1 MRRTAPCSTA
11 SAPGELD
18 RAKKRIVAS
27 YDRAYAERDKTE
39 SGGYVQEYVNH
50 FLEDEPSPGIDYER
64 KLVQALLPGITA
76 ADVTAAAKELF
87 ASPSRVILATS
98 PQKQGLAVPTEAEL
112 RAAVAS
118 AEKVEVTAWNDA
130 AATAALMA
138 RDPEPAAIKDR
149 REIPELGVTV
159 VRFANGVEGWFKSTD
174 FKNDEVLFSLVSQGG
189 SSLAPPEQ
197 FIEASLAPAQVQLS
211 GSGGH
216 TRRRSAEAA
225 GRQDRLGLADHLV
238 VDARHLGAQQPGQH
252 RDRAAAPVSRVH
264 RAGRRRRRVRG

>member
-1 MRRTAPCSTA
+1 M
-11 SAPGELD
+11 
-18 RAKKRIVAS
+18 
-27 YDRAYAERDKTE
+27 
-39 SGGYVQEYVNH
+39 NH
-50 FLEDEPSPGIDYER
+50 FLENEPSPGIDYER

-98 PQKQGLAVPTEAEL
+98 PQKQGLVVPTEAEL

-118 AEKVEVTAWNDA
+118 AEKVEVTAWKDTA
-130 AATAALMA
+130 STAALMA

-149 REIPELGVTV
+149 RELPELGVTV
-159 VRFANGVEGWFKSTD
+159 VRFANGVEAWFKPTD

-211 GSGGH
+211 GIGRAH
-216 TRRRSAEAA
+216 RRRSAAA
-225 GRQDRLGLADHLV
+225 ARRQDRLGLADHVV
-238 VDARHLGAQQPGQH
+238 VDARHLGAQQSGQP
-252 RDRAAAPVSRVH
+252 RNRAAAPLSRVH
-264 RAGRRRRRVRG
+264 RAGRRRRRVCADQEEPRGGVPESRARSRRALRREGRPR